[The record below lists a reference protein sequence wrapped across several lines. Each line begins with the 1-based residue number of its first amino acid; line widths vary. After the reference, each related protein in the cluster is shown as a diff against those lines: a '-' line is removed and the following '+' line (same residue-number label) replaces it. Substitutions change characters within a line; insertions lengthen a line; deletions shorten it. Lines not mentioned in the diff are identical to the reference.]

1 MESIKKQLGDKV
13 VVQSTPF
20 VIHFDIAI
28 NNTVK
33 PFTDV
38 RVRKA
43 LTLGIDRYTGGKV
56 LYALTGLRDVGA
68 LTRPGTEWAMSPAE
82 LEKFPGFGR
91 DAEKNRAEAKRL
103 LAEAGYPNGFKVVLK
118 NRNVKL
124 PYQDFA
130 VYVIQEWRKIGIEA
144 EHRPLE
150 TATWYAD
157 GRDQGNFELMVFPTG
172 AFIDDP
178 DQLLAPYVTGSPA
191 ELGPLLQPRHRRP
204 VRAAGPDARPGRAQE
219 AGHRAPEDRAGQRVP
234 HAGSLVV
241 AERRALGQ
249 GEELGGSAESLHEPE
264 APGRLAGGGLSGRA
278 DDGMS
283 TYIAKRLLLIVPTL
297 FGAAALVF
305 VIMRVIPGDVALL
318 IFGGDQ
324 AGHIDPKQLEAMRHR
339 LGLDQPLVVQF
350 GTWLWGVLRFDFGNS
365 LWTGRPVV
373 EELLIRLPLSL
384 ELALAATA
392 VSVLIAIP
400 FGILAASR
408 QDTWV
413 DYLVRVVSIGGLA
426 IPSFWVGIL
435 IILFLVIYF
444 GWGPP
449 LEFTPPWVNPWANFQ
464 MMVWPVLTVGYRYAA
479 VTTRM
484 TRSTMLEVLR
494 EDYIRTAW
502 AKGLAERAIVIRHA
516 LKNSMLPVITLI
528 GTEFA
533 FLIGGLVVTETVF
546 TLNGVGRFMI
556 DAVAHRDYPVVQAL
570 IFLIAF
576 GFVVVNLLVD
586 LTYAWFDPRI
596 RYR

>member
-1 MESIKKQLGDKV
+1 MG
-13 VVQSTPF
+13 
-20 VIHFDIAI
+20 
-28 NNTVK
+28 
-33 PFTDV
+33 
-38 RVRKA
+38 
-43 LTLGIDRYTGGKV
+43 
-56 LYALTGLRDVGA
+56 
-68 LTRPGTEWAMSPAE
+68 
-82 LEKFPGFGR
+82 
-91 DAEKNRAEAKRL
+91 
-103 LAEAGYPNGFKVVLK
+103 
-118 NRNVKL
+118 
-124 PYQDFA
+124 
-130 VYVIQEWRKIGIEA
+130 
-144 EHRPLE
+144 
-150 TATWYAD
+150 
-157 GRDQGNFELMVFPTG
+157 
-172 AFIDDP
+172 
-178 DQLLAPYVTGSPA
+178 
-191 ELGPLLQPRHRRP
+191 
-204 VRAAGPDARPGRAQE
+204 
-219 AGHRAPEDRAGQRVP
+219 
-234 HAGSLVV
+234 
-241 AERRALGQ
+241 
-249 GEELGGSAESLHEPE
+249 
-264 APGRLAGGGLSGRA
+264 
-278 DDGMS
+278 

-339 LGLDQPLVVQF
+339 LGLDRSLLAQF

-365 LWTGRPVV
+365 LWTGQPVV

-400 FGILAASR
+400 LGILAASR

-413 DYLVRVVSIGGLA
+413 DYLVRVFSIGGLA

-533 FLIGGLVVTETVF
+533 FLIGGLVVTEQVF
-546 TLNGVGRFMI
+546 NLNGIGKLLV
-556 DAVAHRDYPVVQAL
+556 DAVTHRDYTLVQAL
-570 IFLIAF
+570 VLLLAAV
-576 GFVVVNLLVD
+576 FVIVNFIVDMVYVVL
-586 LTYAWFDPRI
+586 DPRI
-596 RYR
+596 RYS